1 MHQYRFEDNLNQKIV
16 DGILKGYSN
25 YIRERAEKRDT
36 MYISGAYAW
45 VKGNHI
51 DDQTGRE
58 VSDMGIEY
66 NTARAGHTWGY
77 LQFRHAEEGRNRI
90 FIIRNAR
97 YFNEKEFDRAKT
109 PKNTD
114 AKRKTNYLLEL
125 AKANV
130 NVEFEDIV
138 EPADLGYEQMSIDLG
153 SPNTEISIETAQ
165 SLSQS
170 VTEFH
175 IITYL
180 TDESNE
186 IQEIRHV
193 LPNPMNKKAYLVN
206 DLSHFIGTS
215 TVNMIDLDYS
225 ALSLGDDDV
234 ADYTAFHYGVELL
247 EDQLDENDGNEA
259 AEQLDFGIAMLNEE
273 DDEKQKE

>member
-1 MHQYRFEDNLNQKIV
+1 MHQYRFEDSLNQKIV

-25 YIRERAEKRDT
+25 YIRERAEKRTT

-77 LQFRHAEEGRNRI
+77 LQFRHTEEGRNRI

-97 YFNEKEFDRAKT
+97 YFNEDEFDRAKT

-130 NVEFEDIV
+130 NVDFEDII
-138 EPADLGYEQMSIDLG
+138 EPTDLGYEQLSIDLG

-165 SLSQS
+165 SLSKT

-193 LPNPMNKKAYLVN
+193 MPNPINKKAYLVN
-206 DLSHFIGTS
+206 DLSDFIGTS

-225 ALSLGDDDV
+225 VLSTSDDDV
-234 ADYTAFHYGVELL
+234 AEFTAFHYGVGLL
-247 EDQLDENDGNEA
+247 EDQLGENEGDLFG
-259 AEQLDFGIAMLNEE
+259 EQMDFDITLAKE
-273 DDEKQKE
+273 DDEKLKE